1 MSKPLNI
8 IIVEASSVIYE
19 GLAGILCKSG
29 TPVHIFHT
37 GNLNDIE
44 KYILNQKQSIT
55 IINPSFIQNNLK
67 GFNLLKSEYPEN
79 KWIAFIYAFFDSQT
93 ISQFDAVINISDSPE
108 SIIATIKRV
117 STSESEQETS
127 NNTETLSDRETEVLQ
142 LLATGLSN
150 KEIAERLN
158 ISINTAITHRK
169 NISQKTGIKSISGL
183 TIYAVAKK
191 LISLDNI
198 QQ

>member
-19 GLAGILCKSG
+19 GLTGILSKSG

-37 GNLNDIE
+37 ANLNDIE
-44 KYILNQKQSIT
+44 KYANNQKQSIT

-67 GFNLLKSEYPEN
+67 AFNILRSEYPEN
-79 KWIAFIYAFFDSQT
+79 KWIAFIYALFDSQT
-93 ISQFDAVINISDSPE
+93 ISHFDAVINISDSPE

-117 STSESEQETS
+117 SSSENDPDIPNS
-127 NNTETLSDRETEVLQ
+127 TETLSDRETEVLQ

-150 KEIAERLN
+150 KEIADRLN

-191 LISLDNI
+191 LINLENI
-198 QQ
+198 

>member
-8 IIVEASSVIYE
+8 IVVETSSIIYE
-19 GLAGILCKSG
+19 GLSGILNKSG
-29 TPVHIFHT
+29 TPVHVMHT
-37 GNLNDIE
+37 GNLQDTE
-44 KYILNQKQSIT
+44 KYIMSNKQCIV
-55 IINPSFIQNNLK
+55 IINPSFIQNNFK
-67 GFNLLKSEYPEN
+67 VFNTFKNEYPHA
-79 KWIAFIYAFFDSQT
+79 KWIAFIYAYFDSHF

-108 SIIATIKRV
+108 SIIATIKRTFQ
-117 STSESEQETS
+117 SDTSVDHGSNGEALSE
-127 NNTETLSDRETEVLQ
+127 RETEVLQ
-142 LLATGLSN
+142 LMATGLSN
-150 KEIAERLN
+150 KEIADRLN

-198 QQ
+198 QG